1 MGIHKE
7 IFEKA
12 NQNIL
17 DCFGG
22 ADGGMRYINYLTIM
36 RNFAEQAENDDDGSA
51 RLVDIVEKFSNL
63 INVLN
68 R

>member
-1 MGIHKE
+1 METYKE
-7 IFEKA
+7 KFEQA

-17 DCFGG
+17 NCFGG
-22 ADGGMRYINYLTIM
+22 ADGGLRYIKYLSIM
-36 RNFAEQAENDDDGSA
+36 RDFAEQAENDDDGSA
-51 RLVDIVEKFSNL
+51 RLVDIVEKFSSL

>member
-1 MGIHKE
+1 MGKHKE

-22 ADGGMRYINYLTIM
+22 ADGGLRYINYLTIM
-36 RNFAEQAENDDDGSA
+36 RNFAEQAENDDSGSA
-51 RLVDIVEKFSNL
+51 RLVDIVEKFSSL
-63 INVLN
+63 INTLN

>member
-22 ADGGMRYINYLTIM
+22 ADGGMRYIKYLSIM
-36 RNFAEQAENDDDGSA
+36 RDFADQADDDNDTSKE
-51 RLVDIVEKFSNL
+51 LVEIVKKLSNL
-63 INVLN
+63 IDALN

>member
-1 MGIHKE
+1 MPTNKE

-22 ADGGMRYINYLTIM
+22 TDGGLRYIKYLSIM
-36 RNFAEQAENDDDGSA
+36 RDFSKQADTGNTTSME
-51 RLVDIVEKFSNL
+51 LVEIVKKFSNL
-63 INVLN
+63 IDVLN